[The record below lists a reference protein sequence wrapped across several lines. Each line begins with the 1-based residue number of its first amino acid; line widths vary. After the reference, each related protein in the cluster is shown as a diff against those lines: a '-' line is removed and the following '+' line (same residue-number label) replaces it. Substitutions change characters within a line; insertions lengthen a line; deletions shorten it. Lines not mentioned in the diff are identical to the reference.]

1 MRHDTCLSNFD
12 QSSPPDALTL
22 KDGRFLPP
30 RKSPGIKSHRTGIAR
45 NFDSEGRVVV
55 LEAIFITL
63 VPRNSGQIDSE
74 NNSFERN
81 PGISGAGLRL
91 VTARDSDV
99 G

>member
-1 MRHDTCLSNFD
+1 MEDFC
-12 QSSPPDALTL
+12 
-22 KDGRFLPP
+22 P
-30 RKSPGIKSHRTGIAR
+30 REKSPGIKSHRTGIAR